1 MFAKKNHVFMLCW
14 TTYVITYLCR
24 VNFSSA
30 MEKLSLGTG
39 IDLAKLGVI
48 GSVFFF
54 SYALGQLVNG
64 FLGDRTPPFVFIS
77 AAITATGFLNLL
89 MSQMVSSLG
98 LTFIWGLNGYIQS
111 MLWGPMM
118 RILSERFEP
127 HERIKVSARMSSSMV
142 AGFILS
148 WAVFGKAFAS
158 LSWNWYFLVPAGAA
172 LAMGMF
178 WIVSLIRAGFL
189 SIRPLS
195 PLSKKAAG
203 SKVCPSGEEQVSFF
217 SVFLGK
223 RIWVIALACFCLGA
237 IKESVSLWAP
247 TLMTR
252 MLSMDIHQSFLL
264 ISIIPVFN
272 MGGILLSGILIRRTE
287 GSVKKVLG
295 FLFAGALGCA
305 LTLYFFYE
313 CSKYASVLLIASVS
327 GIMYG
332 CNTLLLSYIP
342 ISFSRYHMVSTLV
355 GIFDFMSYLG
365 AAMSSFCLGIL
376 VSAGSFRNIFLF
388 WLTAG
393 SCALAFAGFFKL
405 EDC

>member
-89 MSQMVSSLG
+89 MSQTVSSLG
-98 LTFIWGLNGYIQS
+98 LTCIWGLNGYIQS

-127 HERIKVSARMSSSMV
+127 HERIKVSTRMSSSMV

-158 LSWNWYFLVPAGAA
+158 FLELVLSGPGRGCPGYGHVLDCESHPCRFPEDSSSAFAAKEGRRLQILSFRGRTSLVFFRVP
-172 LAMGMF
+172 
-178 WIVSLIRAGFL
+178 
-189 SIRPLS
+189 
-195 PLSKKAAG
+195 
-203 SKVCPSGEEQVSFF
+203 GETN
-217 SVFLGK
+217 LGYSS
-223 RIWVIALACFCLGA
+223 CL
-237 IKESVSLWAP
+237 
-247 TLMTR
+247 
-252 MLSMDIHQSFLL
+252 
-264 ISIIPVFN
+264 
-272 MGGILLSGILIRRTE
+272 LLSGR
-287 GSVKKVLG
+287 
-295 FLFAGALGCA
+295 
-305 LTLYFFYE
+305 
-313 CSKYASVLLIASVS
+313 
-327 GIMYG
+327 
-332 CNTLLLSYIP
+332 
-342 ISFSRYHMVSTLV
+342 H
-355 GIFDFMSYLG
+355 
-365 AAMSSFCLGIL
+365 
-376 VSAGSFRNIFLF
+376 
-388 WLTAG
+388 
-393 SCALAFAGFFKL
+393 
-405 EDC
+405 